1 MTESELTIL
10 TNAATFIVLP
20 EPIIVFVWIWVRLRR
35 GRIDA
40 FGAVRAFTAATMLA
54 PVVAGVG
61 IVFLE
66 ILLLKPGMPNTSGDL
81 RTGVVLWFV
90 LLQLYC
96 ACTAVVFAT
105 AVGIRAVVLRA
116 RR

>member
-40 FGAVRAFTAATMLA
+40 FGAVRAFTAATMPA